1 MISSTLPQA
10 PFIHSQRTVGGMMR
24 EVLLALTPAITA
36 LTWQFGI
43 AVLINIIFACI
54 CCWLFEFSVLKLRNR
69 SLQPSLSDCSALLTG
84 ALIATA
90 LPPLTP
96 WWLIAIAAL
105 FAIVF
110 AKHLYGGLGFNLFNP
125 AMAGFAVLLVS
136 FPAYMAWWPTPDTAQ
151 DWQQVASY
159 FISGSIVADAISGA
173 TPLDVVKTELNRM
186 QTLPEIL
193 SGTAF
198 SISGSTG
205 WIWINLMAL
214 LGGVFLL
221 VRKIISW
228 HIPVGV
234 IIGLGGL
241 TLIAW
246 IGDSAVNMSPSLQ
259 LLSGGT
265 MLGIFFIATDPVSSC
280 SNPKGKL
287 IYGAGIGILTYIIR
301 TWGAYPD
308 GFAFAV
314 LIMNLTVPIIDRYTR
329 PSIYGQQKP

>member
-1 MISSTLPQA
+1 MGSSTPSQA

-24 EVLLALTPAITA
+24 EVLLALVPVIAA
-36 LTWQFGI
+36 LIWQFGI
-43 AVLINIIFACI
+43 AVLINLVFACV
-54 CCWLFEFSVLKLRNR
+54 CCWLFELAVLKLRNR
-69 SLQPSLSDCSALLTG
+69 PLQPWVSDGSALLTG
-84 ALIATA
+84 ALLATA

-96 WWLIAIAAL
+96 WWLIVIAAL

-110 AKHLYGGLGFNLFNP
+110 AKHLYGGLGYNLFNP
-125 AMAGFAVLLVS
+125 AMAGYAVLLIS
-136 FPAYMAWWPTPDTAQ
+136 FPAYMAWWPASETAP
-151 DWQQVASY
+151 DWQQAFSY
-159 FISGSIVADAISGA
+159 FVSGSATADAISGA

-186 QTLPEIL
+186 QTLSEIR
-193 SGTAF
+193 SGTTF
-198 SISGSTG
+198 SISGTTG
-205 WIWINLMAL
+205 WIWINLMAA

-221 VRKIISW
+221 ARKVISW

-234 IIGLGGL
+234 IVGLGGM

-246 IGDSAVNMSPSLQ
+246 IGDAAINLPPSLQ

-265 MLGIFFIATDPVSSC
+265 MLGVFFIATDPVSSC

-314 LIMNLTVPIIDRYTR
+314 LLMNLAVPLIDRYTR
-329 PSIYGQQKP
+329 PPIYGQQKT